1 MTGNKQTE
9 FLYRRVTTCALNT
22 PFEMHFNA
30 RNIKGE
36 NSGQKPKMV
45 YTPSA
50 TAQSE
55 MTEKIVSITQSH
67 HQQSPQTADLEANGD
82 MPFQLGH

>member
-1 MTGNKQTE
+1 MCKN
-9 FLYRRVTTCALNT
+9 FL
-22 PFEMHFNA
+22 HINA

-55 MTEKIVSITQSH
+55 MTENIVSIKQSH
-67 HQQSPQTADLEANGD
+67 HQQSPQAADLEAISTCHFSRAIN
-82 MPFQLGH
+82 MFS

>member
-1 MTGNKQTE
+1 MCTS
-9 FLYRRVTTCALNT
+9 TTPLNT
-22 PFEMHFNA
+22 VNPHFNA

-55 MTEKIVSITQSH
+55 MTGKIVSIRQSH
-67 HQQSPQTADLEANGD
+67 LTNNLHK
-82 MPFQLGH
+82 QLI